1 MRVNAFCAIG
11 VFFFTGSKCYCGFC
25 AFRRTIFSI
34 IHTPFALICLAFYG
48 IFIEIVKIN
57 SD

>member
-11 VFFFTGSKCYCGFC
+11 VFFSLE
-25 AFRRTIFSI
+25 ANAIVD
-34 IHTPFALICLAFYG
+34 LAFYG